1 MADFSVQPNSPGKT
15 AIARIY
21 KGNTVVGA
29 GFWVEGGY
37 LLTCAHV
44 IRDALSLRPEES
56 ALGRRVK
63 INFPYVSL
71 SQKLTAEVLLYHYD
85 KGEET
90 PDDDI
95 AGLRVT
101 ESLPAGVC
109 PAKVVGGYQFRNPYQ
124 VLGFPKGHAKGIS
137 SYGQLLEEL
146 PNRLVQMED
155 TKAEGIAILPG
166 FSGTPVWDE
175 TAGAVVG
182 MVVAREKDQPEAKI
196 GFMVTGRRLLA
207 VRRELES
214 LGLLVLLSDVSDALA
229 DAMKLAYRLC
239 CPQGWETP
247 ESLEDKLA
255 SLQDVKRGD
264 RPFEAIDQFVGV
276 LSLPDLTPDAA
287 LRESL
292 QSWMQQRVED
302 VQPLLDE
309 AQRLLNQHQP
319 AQSTDTP
326 SHLLIYVKNE
336 STEARSVSAL
346 FVRDAS
352 HYTIS
357 TGMGGEPVQAPG
369 RDPFH
374 EKVTLTTLPALVQA
388 CVSEVLDKSPQRL
401 MLHLILPLTWL
412 HQARDCDRWPLMDRS
427 SNSVLA
433 LLDDDD
439 AIRIGQRFCCA
450 VRITERLNPD
460 LFKVYREPWQDKW
473 KQLES
478 LKSSDLCTAF
488 VPGDGIALGKELQ
501 AKLKPSTSVGLKL
514 STVYE
519 EGQYPKLFAILI
531 ATGTPA
537 ALWLRSDQFANTVSA
552 TTELDGLL
560 NCRIS
565 MLPEAIKQCRSA
577 ALAEAEDA
585 HIGHHLSFLWDDPNL
600 VPPSTQ
606 LSLAMPQ
613 P

>member
-1 MADFSVQPNSPGKT
+1 MADFSVKPNTPGKT

-29 GFWVEGGY
+29 GFWMEGGY

-44 IRDALSLRPEES
+44 IRDALVLKAEES
-56 ALGRRVK
+56 ALGRTVT

-71 SQKLTAEVLLYHYD
+71 SQKLTAEVLLYSYD
-85 KGEET
+85 KSEDT

-95 AGLRVT
+95 AGLRVL
-101 ESLPAGVC
+101 ESLPAGVF
-109 PAKVVGGYQFRNPYQ
+109 PTRVVGSYQLHSPYQ
-124 VLGFPKGHAKGIS
+124 VLGFPKGHAKGLG

-146 PNRLVQMED
+146 PNGLVQMED
-155 TKAEGIAILPG
+155 TKAEGVAILPG

-175 TAGAVVG
+175 AVGAVVG

-214 LGLLVLLSDVSDALA
+214 LGLLALLSDVAEVLTDAI
-229 DAMKLAYRLC
+229 KLAYQLC
-239 CPQGWETP
+239 CPQSWEMP
-247 ESLEDKLA
+247 ESLADKLA

-264 RPFEAIDQFVGV
+264 RPFEAIDQFVGL
-276 LSLPDLTPDAA
+276 LSLPDLTPDAD

-292 QSWMQQRVED
+292 RSWVQPRVED
-302 VQPLLDE
+302 VQQLLDE
-309 AQRLLNQHQP
+309 AQRLLNQHQN
-319 AQSTDTP
+319 AQATDAP
-326 SHLLIYVKNE
+326 SHLLIYVKDE
-336 STEARSVSAL
+336 SAAARSVSAL

-352 HYTIS
+352 QYTIS
-357 TGMGGEPVQAPG
+357 SGMGGEPIQAPG
-369 RDPFH
+369 LAPFH
-374 EKVTLTTLPALVQA
+374 ERVTRDTLPDLVQA
-388 CVSEVLDKSPQRL
+388 CLSEVLDKSPQRL
-401 MLHLILPLTWL
+401 MLHLILPLAWL
-412 HQARDCDRWPLMDRS
+412 HQSCDRWPLMNCS
-427 SNSVLA
+427 SSGVLE
-433 LLDDDD
+433 LLDDE
-439 AIRIGQRFCCA
+439 IRIGERFCCA

-460 LFKVYREPWQDKW
+460 MLKMFREPWQDKW

-478 LKSSDLCTAF
+478 LKRSDLCTAF
-488 VPGDGIALGKELQ
+488 VPGDGVTPGRELR
-501 AKLKPSTSVGLKL
+501 AKLSPTISVGLKL
-514 STVYE
+514 STVYDE
-519 EGQYPKLFAILI
+519 SQYPKLFATLI

-552 TTELDGLL
+552 ATDLDGLL

-565 MLPEAIKQCRSA
+565 TLPEAIKQCRSD
-577 ALAEAEDA
+577 ALALAEDA

-613 P
+613 L

>member
-1 MADFSVQPNSPGKT
+1 MN
-15 AIARIY
+15 
-21 KGNTVVGA
+21 
-29 GFWVEGGY
+29 
-37 LLTCAHV
+37 
-44 IRDALSLRPEES
+44 
-56 ALGRRVK
+56 
-63 INFPYVSL
+63 
-71 SQKLTAEVLLYHYD
+71 
-85 KGEET
+85 
-90 PDDDI
+90 
-95 AGLRVT
+95 
-101 ESLPAGVC
+101 
-109 PAKVVGGYQFRNPYQ
+109 
-124 VLGFPKGHAKGIS
+124 
-137 SYGQLLEEL
+137 
-146 PNRLVQMED
+146 
-155 TKAEGIAILPG
+155 
-166 FSGTPVWDE
+166 
-175 TAGAVVG
+175 
-182 MVVAREKDQPEAKI
+182 
-196 GFMVTGRRLLA
+196 
-207 VRRELES
+207 
-214 LGLLVLLSDVSDALA
+214 
-229 DAMKLAYRLC
+229 
-239 CPQGWETP
+239 
-247 ESLEDKLA
+247 
-255 SLQDVKRGD
+255 RGD

-319 AQSTDTP
+319 AQATDTP

-427 SNSVLA
+427 SNVLA
-433 LLDDDD
+433 LLDDGDE
-439 AIRIGQRFCCA
+439 IRIGERFCCA
-450 VRITERLNPD
+450 VRITERLNPEILK
-460 LFKVYREPWQDKW
+460 LFREPWQDKW

-478 LKSSDLCTAF
+478 LKSGEICTAF
-488 VPGDGIALGKELQ
+488 VLGDGIAPGPELR
-501 AKLKPSTSVGLKL
+501 AKLNPPTRVGLKL

-519 EGQYPKLFAILI
+519 EEGQYPKLFTTLI

-537 ALWLRSDQFANTVSA
+537 ALWIRSDQFANTVSA

>member
-21 KGNTVVGA
+21 KGNTVIGA

-44 IRDALSLRPEES
+44 IRDALALKPEES
-56 ALGRRVK
+56 AVGRRVK

-71 SQKLTAEVLLYHYD
+71 SEKLTAEVLVYHYD
-85 KGEET
+85 KSEET

-95 AGLRVT
+95 AGLRVI

-146 PNRLVQMED
+146 PNGLVQMED

-175 TAGAVVG
+175 TAGAAVG
-182 MVVAREKDQPEAKI
+182 MVVAREKDQSTSKI
-196 GFMVTGRRLLA
+196 GFMVTGRRILA

-214 LGLLVLLSDVSDALA
+214 LGLLALLPDVAETLA
-229 DAMKLAYRLC
+229 DAIKLAYRLC
-239 CPQGWETP
+239 CPQGWKIP
-247 ESLEDKLA
+247 ESLTGKLA
-255 SLQDVKRGD
+255 SLQDVNRGN
-264 RPFEAIDQFVGV
+264 RPFEAIEQFVGL
-276 LSLPDLTPDAA
+276 LSLPDLTPDAD
-287 LRESL
+287 LRKSL
-292 QSWMQQRVED
+292 QGWVQQRVED

-309 AQRLLNQHQP
+309 AQRLLNQHQT
-319 AQSTDTP
+319 AQVTDAP
-326 SHLLIYVKNE
+326 SHLLIYVRDE

-357 TGMGGEPVQAPG
+357 SGMGGEPVQAPG
-369 RDPFH
+369 QAPFC
-374 EKVTLTTLPALVQA
+374 EKVTLATLQALVQA
-388 CVSEVLDKSPQRL
+388 CLSEVLNKSPQRL
-401 MLHLILPLTWL
+401 MLHLILPLAWL
-412 HQARDCDRWPLMDRS
+412 HQAYDRWPVMERA
-427 SNSVLA
+427 SNQVLA
-433 LLDDDD
+433 LLDDE
-439 AIRIGQRFCCA
+439 IRIGGHSCCA

-460 LFKVYREPWQDKW
+460 ILKLFREPWQDKW

-537 ALWLRSDQFANTVSA
+537 ALWIRSDQFANTVSA

-585 HIGHHLSFLWDDPNL
+585 HIGHHLSFLLDDPNL

>member
-21 KGNTVVGA
+21 KGNTVIGA

-44 IRDALSLRPEES
+44 IRDALALKPEES

-71 SQKLTAEVLLYHYD
+71 SQKLTAEVLVYHYD
-85 KGEET
+85 KSEET

-95 AGLRVT
+95 AGLRVI

-146 PNRLVQMED
+146 PNGLVQMED

-182 MVVAREKDQPEAKI
+182 MVVAREKDQPASKI
-196 GFMVTGRRLLA
+196 GFMVTGRRILA

-214 LGLLVLLSDVSDALA
+214 YGLLALLNDVSEALA
-229 DAMKLAYRLC
+229 DAIKLAYQLC
-239 CPQGWETP
+239 CPQSWNTP
-247 ESLEDKLA
+247 ESLADKLA
-255 SLQDVKRGD
+255 SLQDVKRGES
-264 RPFEAIDQFVGV
+264 PFEALDRFVGL
-276 LSLPDLTPDAA
+276 LSLPDLTPDADI
-287 LRESL
+287 RERFRGWL
-292 QSWMQQRVED
+292 QQRVGD
-302 VQPLLDE
+302 IQPLLDE
-309 AQRLLNQHQP
+309 VQHLWNQHQA
-319 AQSTDTP
+319 AQATDAP
-326 SHLLIYVKNE
+326 SHLLIYVKDE
-336 STEARSVSAL
+336 STDARSVSAL

-352 HYTIS
+352 QYTIS
-357 TGMGGEPVQAPG
+357 SGMGGEPVQAPG
-369 RDPFH
+369 QDPFH
-374 EKVTLTTLPALVQA
+374 EKVTLATLPALVQA
-388 CVSEVLDKSPQRL
+388 CVSEVLDKSPRQL
-401 MLHLILPLTWL
+401 MLHLILPFTWL

-427 SNSVLA
+427 SNVLA
-433 LLDDDD
+433 LLDDGDE
-439 AIRIGQRFCCA
+439 IRIGERFCCA
-450 VRITERLNPD
+450 VRITERLNPEILK
-460 LFKVYREPWQDKW
+460 LFREPWQDKW

-478 LKSSDLCTAF
+478 LKSGEICTAF
-488 VPGDGIALGKELQ
+488 VLGDGIAPGPELR
-501 AKLKPSTSVGLKL
+501 AKLNPPTRVGLKL

-519 EGQYPKLFAILI
+519 EEGQYPKLFTTLI

-537 ALWLRSDQFANTVSA
+537 ALWIRSDQFANTVSA